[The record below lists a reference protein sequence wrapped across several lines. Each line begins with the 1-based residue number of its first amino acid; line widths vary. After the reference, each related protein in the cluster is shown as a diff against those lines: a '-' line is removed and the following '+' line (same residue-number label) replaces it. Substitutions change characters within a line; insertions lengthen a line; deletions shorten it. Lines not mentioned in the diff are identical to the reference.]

1 MGQMAKFRIDK
12 WLWAVRIF
20 KTRAIST
27 DACNSG
33 KVKID
38 GKSIKPSRSIKLNE
52 TITVQKGIVKFV
64 YEVSGLI
71 EKRVSAKIA
80 SEKLIEYAQQHEP
93 ILFVCHGFINRFI
106 AQHLLK
112 TGWTGP
118 KSPGKDFWEFGIYQY
133 SV

>member
-1 MGQMAKFRIDK
+1 MGQVSKIRIDK

-38 GKSIKPSRSIKLNE
+38 GKSIKPSRTISLHE
-52 TITVQKGIVKFV
+52 TITVQKGIIKFV
-64 YEVSGLI
+64 YNVAGLI

-80 SEKLIEYAQQHEP
+80 SKNVTDLTSEEEKFKMKAASAQP
-93 ILFVCHGFINRFI
+93 VATRDKRIGRPTKKDRRDIDKLR
-106 AQHLLK
+106 
-112 TGWTGP
+112 W
-118 KSPGKDFWEFGIYQY
+118 GK
-133 SV
+133 

>member
-1 MGQMAKFRIDK
+1 MGQVAKIRIDK

-20 KTRAIST
+20 KTRSIST

-38 GKSIKPSRSIKLNE
+38 GNSIKPSRAIKLNE
-52 TITVQKGIVKFV
+52 TITVQKGIIKFV

-80 SEKLIEYAQQHEP
+80 SENVNDLTSTEEKLKMKVAAAQPVATREKGMGRPTKKDRRNIEK
-93 ILFVCHGFINRFI
+93 FKWR
-106 AQHLLK
+106 K
-112 TGWTGP
+112 
-118 KSPGKDFWEFGIYQY
+118 
-133 SV
+133 

>member
-1 MGQMAKFRIDK
+1 MAQVAKIRIDK

-33 KVKID
+33 KVKIA
-38 GKSIKPSRSIKLNE
+38 GKSIKPSRGIKLNE

-80 SEKLIEYAQQHEP
+80 SENINDLTSTEEKFKMKVASAQPVATRDKGMGRPTKKDRRNIEKLKW
-93 ILFVCHGFINRFI
+93 R
-106 AQHLLK
+106 K
-112 TGWTGP
+112 
-118 KSPGKDFWEFGIYQY
+118 
-133 SV
+133 

>member
-1 MGQMAKFRIDK
+1 MGQVAKIRIDK

-20 KTRAIST
+20 KTRPIST

-52 TITVQKGIVKFV
+52 IITVQKGIVKFV

-80 SEKLIEYAQQHEP
+80 SENVNDLTSTEEKFKMKAALAQP
-93 ILFVCHGFINRFI
+93 VALP
-106 AQHLLK
+106 L
-112 TGWTGP
+112 T
-118 KSPGKDFWEFGIYQY
+118 SQY
-133 SV
+133 

>member
-1 MGQMAKFRIDK
+1 MAKIRIDK

-80 SEKLIEYAQQHEP
+80 SENVNDLTSIEEKFKMKAASAQPVTKRDKGMGRPTKKDRRNIDKL
-93 ILFVCHGFINRFI
+93 
-106 AQHLLK
+106 K
-112 TGWTGP
+112 W
-118 KSPGKDFWEFGIYQY
+118 GK
-133 SV
+133 

>member
-1 MGQMAKFRIDK
+1 MGQVAKIRIDK

-38 GKSIKPSRSIKLNE
+38 GRSIKPSRSIKLNE

-80 SEKLIEYAQQHEP
+80 SDNVNDLTSTEEKFKMKVASAQPVATRDKGMGRPTKKDRRNIEKLKW
-93 ILFVCHGFINRFI
+93 R
-106 AQHLLK
+106 K
-112 TGWTGP
+112 
-118 KSPGKDFWEFGIYQY
+118 
-133 SV
+133 

>member
-1 MGQMAKFRIDK
+1 MAKFRIDK

-80 SEKLIEYAQQHEP
+80 SENVNDLTSTEENFKMKAASAQPITTRDKGMGRPTKKDRRNIDKL
-93 ILFVCHGFINRFI
+93 
-106 AQHLLK
+106 K
-112 TGWTGP
+112 W
-118 KSPGKDFWEFGIYQY
+118 GK
-133 SV
+133 

>member
-1 MGQMAKFRIDK
+1 MEQVTKIRADK

-52 TITVQKGIVKFV
+52 TITVQKGIIKFV
-64 YEVSGLI
+64 YNVTGLI

-80 SEKLIEYAQQHEP
+80 SKNVNDITSEEEKFKMKAASVQ
-93 ILFVCHGFINRFI
+93 
-106 AQHLLK
+106 
-112 TGWTGP
+112 
-118 KSPGKDFWEFGIYQY
+118 PGGGRDRGIGRPTKKDRRDIDKFKWGK
-133 SV
+133 

>member
-1 MGQMAKFRIDK
+1 MGQVPKIRIDK

-38 GKSIKPSRSIKLNE
+38 GKSIKPSRAIKLNE
-52 TITVQKGIVKFV
+52 TITVQKGIIKFV
-64 YEVSGLI
+64 YNITGLI

-80 SEKLIEYAQQHEP
+80 RDNVDDLTSEEEKFKMKAASAQPVAFRDKGIGRPTKKERRDIDKLKW
-93 ILFVCHGFINRFI
+93 R
-106 AQHLLK
+106 K
-112 TGWTGP
+112 
-118 KSPGKDFWEFGIYQY
+118 
-133 SV
+133 

>member
-1 MGQMAKFRIDK
+1 MGQVVKIRIDK

-20 KTRAIST
+20 KTRSIST

-38 GKSIKPSRSIKLNE
+38 GKSIKSSRSIKLNE
-52 TITVQKGIVKFV
+52 IITVQKGIVKFV

-80 SEKLIEYAQQHEP
+80 SENVNDLTSREEKFKMQAASAQPVATREKGMGRPTKKDRRNIEKL
-93 ILFVCHGFINRFI
+93 
-106 AQHLLK
+106 K
-112 TGWTGP
+112 W
-118 KSPGKDFWEFGIYQY
+118 GK
-133 SV
+133 

>member
-1 MGQMAKFRIDK
+1 MGQVAKIRIDK

-27 DACNSG
+27 EACNSG

-38 GKSIKPSRSIKLNE
+38 GKSIKPSRAIKLNE
-52 TITVQKGIVKFV
+52 IITVQKGIIKFV

-80 SEKLIEYAQQHEP
+80 SKNVNDLTSTEEKFKMKAASAQPVTMRDKGMGRPTKKDRRNIEKL
-93 ILFVCHGFINRFI
+93 
-106 AQHLLK
+106 K
-112 TGWTGP
+112 W
-118 KSPGKDFWEFGIYQY
+118 GK
-133 SV
+133 

>member
-1 MGQMAKFRIDK
+1 MAKFRIDK

-80 SEKLIEYAQQHEP
+80 SENVNDLTSTEEKFKMKAASAQPVTTRDKGMGRPTKKDRRNIDKL
-93 ILFVCHGFINRFI
+93 
-106 AQHLLK
+106 K
-112 TGWTGP
+112 W
-118 KSPGKDFWEFGIYQY
+118 GK
-133 SV
+133 